1 MEDCWK
7 ERRTEGGNRVHCAR
21 EKTYQHYLID
31 WEWALRIT
39 CLAYHYE
46 AIPPPTVTM
55 PPPIV
60 TTTDDTRLADQEAK
74 VNRLESMMR

>member
-1 MEDCWK
+1 M
-7 ERRTEGGNRVHCAR
+7 
-21 EKTYQHYLID
+21 
-31 WEWALRIT
+31 RIT

-46 AIPPPTVTM
+46 AIPPPTVKM